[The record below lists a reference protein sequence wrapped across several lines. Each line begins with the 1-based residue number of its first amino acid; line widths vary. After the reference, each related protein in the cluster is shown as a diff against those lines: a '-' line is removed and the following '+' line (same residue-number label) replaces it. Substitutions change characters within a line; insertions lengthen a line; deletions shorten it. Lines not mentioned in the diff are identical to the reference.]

1 MKKKIICLFITIVM
15 VLPTFTQVS
24 YSLSP
29 FYQSS
34 NLSDIKGKDN
44 IVKNLIEIQRIRSNI
59 GTIKINS
66 NSSNNDLTETSK
78 FLDFYISELNR
89 VRNNFEIHIKTYK
102 DSEADVFISDA
113 SIYII
118 QCYILGLRE
127 TKFLINNLKEGK
139 ISDISIFYSQQ
150 NSIMY
155 YYFMGGDLQLTCFES
170 FLINK

>member
-29 FYQSS
+29 FYQSP

-59 GTIKINS
+59 SAIKINS
-66 NSSNNDLTETSK
+66 NSPNDNLTENSK
-78 FLDFYISELNR
+78 FIDFYISELNR
-89 VRNNFEIHIKTYK
+89 VEDNFKMHIKTYK
-102 DSEADVFISDA
+102 DSEADTFLSDT

-127 TKFLINNLKEGK
+127 AKFLINNLKGDK
-139 ISDISIFYSQQ
+139 TSDISIFYSQQ

-155 YYFMGGDLQLTCFES
+155 YYFMAGDLQLTCLES